1 MNLQKLRLGQL
12 KPADGATT
20 VGDVH
25 FPNVKLLLPFDGSN
39 GATSTNDSSNSN
51 QSVTFNNSAEIS
63 TAQSKFGGS
72 SLSCPDGLT
81 SDISTS
87 WNAMPTGTE
96 DFTIELWVYLLDRTG
111 GGRNQTSFGIYG
123 NRNTSGSDNIQL
135 YVGYPD
141 ANMLSFLIND
151 TDMQV
156 TTTWNYTS
164 NLNAWH
170 HIALTRASNTF
181 RLFVDGTQ
189 VGTTTS
195 TTSMTKSF
203 SDLFIGSSGHTWS
216 TVRCLRGYIED
227 FRITRGTARY
237 TSAFTPPSSAHL
249 TSAGDVNKHIIVN
262 SSADGVAIGT
272 GGISQA
278 RIAKAWCNFD
288 GTGTPAIRA
297 SYNCSSITDIGTGK
311 YKVNF
316 STGMTDEGN
325 YVAFCA
331 GAEVNSGSSQ
341 NHLFHLKRDSS
352 VSNILNEDYVY
363 VASANTAATQADDGL
378 FCVLVFGN

>member
-1 MNLQKLRLGQL
+1 MKEFKLDKIKATG
-12 KPADGATT
+12 TT

-39 GATSTNDSSNSN
+39 GATSTSDSSNSS

-63 TAQSKFGGS
+63 TTQSKFGGS

-81 SDISTS
+81 SDVSTS

-96 DFTIELWVYLLDRTG
+96 DFTIETWVYLLDRTG
-111 GGRNQTSFGIYG
+111 GGRNETSFGIWG

-141 ANMLSFLIND
+141 ANMLAFLIND

-181 RLFVDGTQ
+181 KLFVDGTQ

-195 TTSMTKSF
+195 TATMTRSY

-216 TVRCLRGYIED
+216 TVRCLRGFID
-227 FRITRGTARY
+227 GFRITRGTARY
-237 TSAFTPPSSAHL
+237 TSAFTAPSSAHL
-249 TSAGDVNKHIIVN
+249 TSAGDVNKQIVVN
-262 SSADGVAIGT
+262 SDADGVAIGT

-278 RIAKAWCNFD
+278 RIAKAWVNFN
-288 GTGTPAIRA
+288 GTSTVAIRS
-297 SYNCSSITDIGTGK
+297 SYNVSSITDNGTGDYTANLSTALSDTNGAAVAMTGYIDHTWGVPL
-311 YKVNF
+311 YKDV
-316 STGMTDEGN
+316 
-325 YVAFCA
+325 
-331 GAEVNSGSSQ
+331 SGSNPLTTTQ
-341 NHLFHLKRDSS
+341 FRVATVEPETSS
-352 VSNILNEDYVY
+352 VTYFDQEQVSILI
-363 VASANTAATQADDGL
+363 
-378 FCVLVFGN
+378 FGN